1 MPDPP
6 TIMGA
11 LPPGASSTIV
21 IDVTEV
27 PRKGGL
33 PDLRDETPH
42 RPGESEGQPV
52 VSRPFTEEVGATRCQ
67 PTQSSE
73 ASAKETIAPLP
84 PVSYHPHMEPEMSDD
99 PTENGRSDARAFASA
114 EEFDR
119 WFSVDEGSGSR
130 SSAGWVSEAPSRG
143 LNQLAAKIQDLSES
157 LVAALAHQRALL
169 DEADREAT
177 DAAAAARVQV
187 SRDAIAAVTSATSQ
201 YLQARAAADAVRL
214 DLDRMLAVALEGAC
228 QIVADAEESAASLID
243 QARASVATMT
253 SGGES
258 DLTIDLR
265 ERDGSVAGHQ
275 PRDPRHS

>member
-1 MPDPP
+1 M
-6 TIMGA
+6 
-11 LPPGASSTIV
+11 
-21 IDVTEV
+21 
-27 PRKGGL
+27 
-33 PDLRDETPH
+33 
-42 RPGESEGQPV
+42 
-52 VSRPFTEEVGATRCQ
+52 EEVGATRCS
-67 PTQSSE
+67 PTQSNE
-73 ASAKETIAPLP
+73 VSAEETITPLP
-84 PVSYHPHMEPEMSDD
+84 SVSHHPHMEPGMPDD

-119 WFSVDEGSGSR
+119 WFSHDEDSGSR
-130 SSAGWVSEAPSRG
+130 SSTGWVSEAPSRG
-143 LNQLAAKIQDLSES
+143 LNQLAAKIQDLSQS

-275 PRDPRHS
+275 PRDPHHS